1 VTISDSHTTI
11 STDGTNYDGS
21 SLTGLSVQPGTM
33 VTVSTGVASGYYSP
47 TVTASG
53 ATLSDRS
60 GDYDNATYTFTMGT
74 SNVTLTGSAT
84 QDPLVTVTKGDY
96 LGNATISV
104 NNTSV
109 QRAHPGSTVKV
120 QVTAAS
126 AYYNPELSVTSG
138 GVALS
143 AKTVVTEYASAYYT
157 FTMGTSEVKLTGS
170 ATANPT
176 ITVSGTNSTV
186 TASSTGSVRP
196 GTSVTAYVEPSTNYY
211 IPKITATGITLSG
224 ELVTNT
230 KTTYNAFTMG
240 TSNVTLSGSATE
252 MPYIIFTSIS
262 SCSVYQGTSDGGSKF
277 TANSTKWYVY
287 PGDVVYV
294 FAENT
299 DICWTSGFKT
309 HNNAYPVVT
318 LGTSGA
324 ATITRTAKS
333 GGIAQYYDSTWKI
346 TVSTSKT
353 TGAINFTAK
362 GNSASS

>member
-1 VTISDSHTTI
+1 
-11 STDGTNYDGS
+11 
-21 SLTGLSVQPGTM
+21 
-33 VTVSTGVASGYYSP
+33 VTVTNGSYL
-47 TVTASG
+47 SG
-53 ATLSDRS
+53 ATITVNDS
-60 GDYDNATYTFTMGT
+60 
-74 SNVTLTGSAT
+74 
-84 QDPLVTVTKGDY
+84 TVT
-96 LGNATISV
+96 
-104 NNTSV
+104 
-109 QRAHPGSTVKV
+109 RAHPGSTVKV
-120 QVTAAS
+120 RITAADG
-126 AYYNPELSVTSG
+126 YYNPELSVASNNVT
-138 GVALS
+138 LS
-143 AKTVVTEYASAYYT
+143 SKTVITQYVSSYYT
-157 FTMGTSEVKLTGS
+157 FTMGTTPVSLTGS

-299 DICWTSGFKT
+299 SIGYATWGARK
-309 HNNAYPVVT
+309 YPVVAI
-318 LGTSGA
+318 GTSGA
-324 ATITRTAKS
+324 ATITRTATS
-333 GGIAQYYDSTWKI
+333 GGAYQYYDSTWKI

-353 TGAINFTAK
+353 TGAINFTAT